1 MSIVLWSILA
11 LVGGFGALWFA
22 ARMTRSGSP
31 PLPDDVE
38 LPATPLQRISRW
50 GIGLSVL
57 LAAAAVS
64 LVLVNGAEATFESDA
79 LRITFTLLLL
89 AIIVVVGATT
99 IWLRAQVSRGGGL
112 LDERDREILGR
123 APAAQ
128 VAGML
133 VTLAIWIV
141 GLAEHFHDSGVVPV
155 FYLYLVF
162 WSVVVVDL
170 VGLPVG
176 VLIGYRRH

>member
-1 MSIVLWSILA
+1 MSIVLWSVLA
-11 LVGGFGALWFA
+11 LIGGFGAVWLA
-22 ARMTRSGSP
+22 ARTARSTTP

-50 GIGLSVL
+50 GIGVSVV

-64 LVLVNGAEATFESDA
+64 LVVVNGAKATFDSDG
-79 LRITFTLLLL
+79 LRIAFTLILL
-89 AIIVVVGATT
+89 AILIVMGATT
-99 IWLRAQVSRGGGL
+99 IWLRAQVNRRGGL

-141 GLAEHFHDSGVVPV
+141 GLSEHFHDAGAVPV